1 MKRRSSFFRV
11 FFLGFSTFFF
21 FLALPNAQPRAGS
34 FTLGVMRRD
43 GLIVPFAAFDGKRW
57 TSPWPQPRFQ
67 LEIPI
72 NLQSIPKAWWGAPGI
87 QVDWQIWVSGVAA
100 ARTVHAVQPDWIP
113 AHCLRQIALKSDYR
127 SDRSAPALTE
137 QPYPKD
143 GLVVAPA
150 QPLDRIVV
158 VPPGGTY
165 AETLAGSLREHFNQ
179 AELEVDREFGHPIP
193 RKIREPLQP
202 VIEALYSYGDEGTRT
217 YYIEASRTYR
227 SSEKSCRIAFG
238 TGWFTR
244 DGDATKWLDMAV
256 DLLPCNKYGA
266 TYMLP
271 FGVMRVGTRA
281 FWIAQYAGW
290 DHERY
295 VVIELKKNAVEAV
308 VSAWGGG
315 C

>member
-1 MKRRSSFFRV
+1 
-11 FFLGFSTFFF
+11 
-21 FLALPNAQPRAGS
+21 
-34 FTLGVMRRD
+34 MRRD
-43 GLIVPFAAFDGKRW
+43 GLLVPFAAFDGRRW
-57 TSPWPQPRFQ
+57 TNSWPTPQFQ

-72 NLQSIPKAWWGAPGI
+72 NLQSVPRAWWGPTGPLA
-87 QVDWQIWVSGVAA
+87 DWQLWLP
-100 ARTVHAVQPDWIP
+100 ARTTARAVKVTQPDWVS

-127 SDRSAPALTE
+127 SDRPAPPMTE

-143 GLVVAPA
+143 GLAIAPE
-150 QPLDRIVV
+150 QPLDPIEVI
-158 VPPGGTY
+158 PAGGAA
-165 AETLAGSLREHFNQ
+165 AEALAAGFREKFNE
-179 AELEVDREFGHPIP
+179 AEMEVDRHFGHPIA
-193 RKIREPLQP
+193 RKVREPQKP
-202 VIEALYSYGDEGTRT
+202 VIEALYAFGERPRT
-217 YYIEASRTYR
+217 YYIEASRAYR
-227 SSEKSCRIAFG
+227 GANDRSCRIAFA
-238 TGWFTR
+238 TGWFMRETDA
-244 DGDATKWLDMAV
+244 DGKGPKWLDVAV

-271 FGVMRVGTRA
+271 FGALRVGART

>member
-1 MKRRSSFFRV
+1 VKGKSV
-11 FFLGFSTFFF
+11 FFLFICLLPFTFYFSL
-21 FLALPNAQPRAGS
+21 FLSAQRSGS
-34 FTLGVMRRD
+34 FALAVMRRD
-43 GLIVPFAAFDGKRW
+43 GFIVPFATFDGKRW
-57 TSPWPQPRFQ
+57 ASTWPAPQFL

-72 NLQSIPKAWWGAPGI
+72 NLQSVPKAWWGPTGPLAEWQLWLPGAKAP
-87 QVDWQIWVSGVAA
+87 
-100 ARTVHAVQPDWIP
+100 RAVRVTQPDWFS
-113 AHCLRQIALKSDYR
+113 AHCLRQIGLRSDYKAER
-127 SDRSAPALTE
+127 AIPPQTE

-143 GLVVAPA
+143 GLALSPTQA
-150 QPLDRIVV
+150 LELIEV
-158 VPPGGTY
+158 VPPGGAG
-165 AETLAGSLREHFNQ
+165 AETMATGLREKFNE
-179 AELEVDREFGHPIP
+179 AELETDRRFGHPIP
-193 RKIREPLQP
+193 RKTREPMLP
-202 VIEALYSYGDEGTRT
+202 TIEALYAFGEQPRT

-227 SSEKSCRIAFG
+227 SADEKTCRIGFA
-238 TGWFTR
+238 TGWFVR
-244 DGDATKWLDMAV
+244 DGDKTKWLDVAV

-271 FGVMRVGTRA
+271 FGALRIGQRT